1 MIRSIL
7 FGLIFLFLQIFKAS
21 AFSIWGI
28 SPNFLIAYAA
38 YLGAYLEEKYSLPLV
53 FLMGLGYDLTMPET
67 LGINA
72 LLLVLICWATIFL
85 KKSILEPK
93 LVTVSVLAL
102 VYNIFYFLIFGLF
115 YSLQTENVSFLVTIF
130 GLSVLINSI
139 YSIFLFYILLLVSH
153 LKLVIR

>member
-1 MIRSIL
+1 MLRSIL
-7 FGLIFLFLQIFKAS
+7 FGLIFLFLQIFKTS
-21 AFSIWGI
+21 DLSIWGI
-28 SPNFLIAYAA
+28 SPNYLIAYAA
-38 YLGAYLEEKYSLPLV
+38 YLGAYLEEKYALPLV
-53 FLMGLGYDLTMPET
+53 FLLGVGYDLMMPET
-67 LGINA
+67 LGINT

-93 LVTVSVLAL
+93 LITVSVLAL
-102 VYNIFYFLIFGLF
+102 AYNIFYYLIFGLF

-139 YSIFLFYILLLVSH
+139 YTIMLFYILLLLSH